1 MDFFSHALLPYLLG
15 NFFRRKK
22 QHVTAFVLG
31 GIAPDIDVFI
41 MWINFVYPTFF
52 LVTHR
57 GLTHSLFFGF
67 FTGFAVLYLAS
78 RAGIKNR
85 LQRFFGLDAV
95 VTPGAVLFA
104 YAGVVLHLVLDYVT
118 TRGVPLLF
126 PFEVTR
132 YSAEVFFYTDIYLTI
147 LSVIII
153 IALYKKLWQ
162 KNAVTGFLILFLVAF
177 ALLGTVRMVEKTSA
191 GDSIQGN
198 DINTY
203 PTMNPFDWYIL
214 ADDGENIKIYEYN
227 GFSRTLPYNETTLKL
242 YVAPGSENPDPGTA
256 LAIAGELPQVKMFK
270 WRAYD
275 VAINASFNDEK
286 WLLQYYDPLQRAM
299 IRDSPS
305 VFRRINSPLNVTVE
319 GERAFLS

>member
-15 NFFRRKK
+15 NFFRRRK
-22 QHVTAFVLG
+22 QDVTAFVLG

-67 FTGFAVLYLAS
+67 FTGLSVLYLAS

-85 LQRFFGLDAV
+85 LRRSFGFEAV
-95 VTPGAVLFA
+95 VTPGGVLFA

-118 TRGVPLLF
+118 TLGVPLFF

-132 YSAEVFFYTDIYLTI
+132 YSAEIFFYTDIYLTI
-147 LSVIII
+147 LSLIII
-153 IALYKKLWQ
+153 IAMYKKIWQ

-177 ALLGTVRMVEKTSA
+177 ALLGAVRIIEKTSA
-191 GDSIQGN
+191 GDSVQGS
-198 DINTY
+198 DVITY
-203 PTMNPFDWYIL
+203 PTMNPYDWYVL
-214 ADDGENIKIYEYN
+214 ADDGKRIRIYEYN
-227 GFSRTLPYNETTLKL
+227 GFNGTLPYNETALKL
-242 YVAPGSENPDPGTA
+242 YIASGSENYDPGAA

-275 VAINASFNDEK
+275 VAINASLTDGK

-299 IRDSPS
+299 MRDSPS
-305 VFRRINSPLNVTVE
+305 VFRRINAPLNVTVE
-319 GERAFLS
+319 GNRAFLS

>member
-15 NFFRRKK
+15 NFLKRKK

-67 FTGFAVLYLAS
+67 FTGLFVLYLAS
-78 RAGIKNR
+78 RTVIKNR
-85 LQRFFGLDAV
+85 LRRYFDFEAV
-95 VTPGAVLFA
+95 ITPGAVLFT
-104 YAGVVLHLVLDYVT
+104 YVGVMLHLALDYVT
-118 TRGVPLLF
+118 TRGVPLFF

-147 LSVIII
+147 LSLIII
-153 IALYKKLWQ
+153 IALYKKVWQ
-162 KNAVTGFLILFLVAF
+162 KNAITRFLILFLVVF
-177 ALLGTVRMVEKTSA
+177 ALLGAIRMVEKTGA
-191 GDSIQGN
+191 GDSIQGS

-203 PTMNPFDWYIL
+203 PTMNPFDWYVL
-214 ADDGENIKIYEYN
+214 ADNGEKIKIYEYN
-227 GFSRTLPYNETTLKL
+227 GLDGTLPYNETVLKL
-242 YVAPGSENPDPGTA
+242 NIMSASTNPDPAAA

-275 VAINASFNDEK
+275 VAINASFTDEK
-286 WLLQYYDPLQRAM
+286 WFLQYYDPLQRAM
-299 IRDSPS
+299 IRDSYW
-305 VFRRINSPLNVTVE
+305 VFRRINVPLNVTVE
-319 GERAFLS
+319 GGRAFLS